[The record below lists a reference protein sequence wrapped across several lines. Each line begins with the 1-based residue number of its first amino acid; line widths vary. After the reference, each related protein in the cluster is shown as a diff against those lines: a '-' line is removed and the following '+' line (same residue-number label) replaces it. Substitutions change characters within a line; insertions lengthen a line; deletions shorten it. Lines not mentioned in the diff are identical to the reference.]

1 MLLCF
6 PRMKIVGLV
15 SPEPCLLVRLIS
27 CDLFAPGNLKSGTFN
42 FWKMEG
48 AQKVTFSIQNLYSQ
62 MHFRSQMCPGG
73 HLEGFEAC
81 LKRRSELRTRA
92 RNSFVF
98 RRKIKDLHDN
108 LDKIIGGD
116 PAAPQKSQRNSTQEQ
131 LAASSC
137 LVATSTC

>member
-1 MLLCF
+1 MDFRRFFIDMLIENHRFERESIESETLQ
-6 PRMKIVGLV
+6 
-15 SPEPCLLVRLIS
+15 S
-27 CDLFAPGNLKSGTFN
+27 ATFN

-92 RNSFVF
+92 RNLFVF
-98 RRKIKDLHDN
+98 QRKIKDLHDN
-108 LDKIIGGD
+108 LYKMNCFLKED
-116 PAAPQKSQRNSTQEQ
+116 QRFER
-131 LAASSC
+131 
-137 LVATSTC
+137 